1 MLSLKN
7 FRKKKIAS
15 FKNSVP
21 CFQQTKW
28 YGIFKGRYII
38 YGCIKHICIPI
49 ALLTTVAGC
58 GRVVT
63 VTPTPEPQPTATFVL
78 ALPTVETTATPLP
91 ANFTP
96 APTATP
102 TKVPTPIVYTIET
115 GDSLLTVA
123 QLYNVSVNALQEAN
137 GILDPRTLQIG
148 QEVVIPQ
155 QIEEEDAFATA
166 TPTPMPATVEN
177 ISFGENSIGG
187 LWVMGEVFNS
197 SSVPLEQI
205 RVSFVLLDEADE
217 MLAETS
223 DLAALDIVN
232 TDESAP
238 FSMLID
244 NAPRNFTQYRVDLLS
259 AVPAYIGGY
268 YRDLEI
274 RDLQSRGDGTEPYT
288 VSGRIYNF
296 GTVEAVNVQ
305 VILTAYD
312 IDGRVVAVR
321 KIFPT
326 DAVVPKLGETSF
338 NIIIA
343 PQGGAVA
350 NVSAV
355 AIGRRFQ

>member
-1 MLSLKN
+1 MLSSKPVHN
-7 FRKKKIAS
+7 R
-15 FKNSVP
+15 
-21 CFQQTKW
+21 TKLW
-28 YGIFKGRYII
+28 QPYRFLER
-38 YGCIKHICIPI
+38 HTICVWFVM
-49 ALLTTVAGC
+49 LLSVAGC

-63 VTPTPEPQPTATFVL
+63 ITPTPEPQPTATFALV
-78 ALPTVETTATPLP
+78 LPTVETTATPLP
-91 ANFTP
+91 ASYTP

-102 TKVPTPIVYTIET
+102 TDVPTPIVYTIEP

-123 QLYNVSVNALQEAN
+123 QLYNVSSSALQEAN

-187 LWVMGEVFNS
+187 LWVMGEVLNS
-197 SSVPLEQI
+197 SSGPLEQI
-205 RVSFVLLDEADE
+205 RVRFVLLDEADQV
-217 MLAETS
+217 LAETS
-223 DLAALDIVN
+223 NLAALDIVN

-244 NAPRNFTQYRVDLLS
+244 NAPKRFTQYRTELIS
-259 AVPAYIGGY
+259 AVPAYVGGY

-288 VSGRIYNF
+288 VSGRVYNF

-312 IDGRVVAVR
+312 NGGRVVAVR
-321 KIFPT
+321 KIFPEN
-326 DAVVPKLGETSF
+326 DVVPKLGETSF